1 MWNSLTSTGTITKN
15 KIAKDMNE
23 SSKAFVRHT
32 LDGLLFPILQD
43 DIDRAGVVWG
53 VLPEVVADIEET
65 ADCDNFTSE
74 DVRIA
79 LARAI
84 LHKFV

>member
-1 MWNSLTSTGTITKN
+1 
-15 KIAKDMNE
+15 MND

-32 LDGLLFPILQD
+32 LDGLLSPILQD

-53 VLPEVVADIEET
+53 ILPEIVADIEET

-79 LARAI
+79 LARVI
-84 LHKFV
+84 LHKFA

>member
-1 MWNSLTSTGTITKN
+1 
-15 KIAKDMNE
+15 MNE

-43 DIDRAGVVWG
+43 DIEREGMVYS
-53 VLPEVVADIEET
+53 VLPEIVADIEET
-65 ADCDNFTSE
+65 ADCNNFTSE

-84 LHKFV
+84 LNKFV

>member
-1 MWNSLTSTGTITKN
+1 
-15 KIAKDMNE
+15 MND

-43 DIDRAGVVWG
+43 DIEREGVTHSI
-53 VLPEVVADIEET
+53 LPEIVADIDET

-79 LARAI
+79 LARII
-84 LHKFV
+84 LNKFV

>member
-1 MWNSLTSTGTITKN
+1 
-15 KIAKDMNE
+15 MND

-32 LDGLLFPILQD
+32 LDGLLFSILQD

-53 VLPEVVADIEET
+53 ILPEIVADIEET
-65 ADCDNFTSE
+65 ADRDNFTSE

-79 LARAI
+79 LARVI
-84 LHKFV
+84 LNKFV

>member
-1 MWNSLTSTGTITKN
+1 MN
-15 KIAKDMNE
+15 KSN
-23 SSKAFVRHT
+23 KAFVRHT
-32 LDGLLFPILQD
+32 INGLLFPILQD
-43 DIDRAGVVWG
+43 NIEREGVVDSILPEIVTDID
-53 VLPEVVADIEET
+53 ET
-65 ADCDNFTSE
+65 ADCNNFTSE

>member
-1 MWNSLTSTGTITKN
+1 
-15 KIAKDMNE
+15 MNE
-23 SSKAFVRHT
+23 SNKAFVRHT
-32 LDGLLFPILQD
+32 IDGLLFPILQD
-43 DIDRAGVVWG
+43 DIEREGVTHSI
-53 VLPEVVADIEET
+53 LPEIVTDIDET

-84 LHKFV
+84 LNKFV

>member
-1 MWNSLTSTGTITKN
+1 
-15 KIAKDMNE
+15 MND

-53 VLPEVVADIEET
+53 MLPEIVADIEET

-79 LARAI
+79 LARVI
-84 LHKFV
+84 LHKFA

>member
-1 MWNSLTSTGTITKN
+1 
-15 KIAKDMNE
+15 MND

-32 LDGLLFPILQD
+32 LDGLLSPILQD

-53 VLPEVVADIEET
+53 ILPEIVADIEET
-65 ADCDNFTSE
+65 ADYDNFTSE

-79 LARAI
+79 LARVI
-84 LHKFV
+84 LNKFA